1 MFVEIIIALL
11 CGVLCGIFTGLIPGV
26 HVNLIAV
33 LLISLSV
40 YLLEYVSAFA
50 LAVFIFSMALTH
62 TFLDVIPSIFLGAP
76 NEDTAMAVLPG
87 HKLLLEGIGYE
98 AVRLATIGS
107 LMSLFL
113 GILLLPLLIVVV
125 PYLYNLLNSLIGWLL
140 LFVAVFMI
148 LIEERKIVIFLFSGM
163 LGVIVFSLH
172 LSQPLFP
179 LLSGM
184 FGVSTLLLALNGGA
198 VLPIQYIT
206 QNIRLPFIDYFWGV
220 LAAVFSGWITSLLPG
235 LGSAQAAVLAGTFFK
250 NITGYLYIVVVG
262 GINTVN
268 FLLSLVTFY
277 TIDKARNGGVV
288 AIKQLLESISFSEV
302 MVLFIVALIVAG
314 SATILTFFIGKR
326 FVTVLGYFNYESVC
340 CCVILFIIILTFFF
354 SGWIGLF
361 VLVVST
367 AIGILPPIVQVYY
380 FLLLGIFCFKKL
392 VYDFYIL
399 YQQLFLFQLGLYFQ
413 LLHASG
419 FLLQQQLNPDL
430 YTYQLLIYANRIF
443 SILLPFVAGQYSSNR
458 SFSPQSKS

>member
-1 MFVEIIIALL
+1 MFVEILIAII

-26 HVNLIAV
+26 HVNLISV

-40 YLLEYVSAFA
+40 YLLEYVGAFA

-87 HKLLLEGIGYE
+87 HKLLLEGRGYE

-148 LIEERKIVIFLFSGM
+148 LIEERKMWGGVIFLFSGM
-163 LGVIVFSLH
+163 LGVVVFSLH

-184 FGVSTLLLALNGGA
+184 FGVSTLLLSLNAGA
-198 VLPIQYIT
+198 VLPLQYIT
-206 QNIRLPFIDYFWGV
+206 QNIRLPFIDYFYGI

-288 AIKQLLESISFSEV
+288 AIKQLLENISFSEV
-302 MVLFIVALIVAG
+302 LVLFIVALIVGG
-314 SATILTFFIGKR
+314 SATILVFFIGKR

-367 AIGILPPIVQVYY
+367 AIGILPPIVQVKRSLAMGCLLMPVIGY
-380 FLLLGIFCFKKL
+380 FLL
-392 VYDFYIL
+392 
-399 YQQLFLFQLGLYFQ
+399 
-413 LLHASG
+413 
-419 FLLQQQLNPDL
+419 
-430 YTYQLLIYANRIF
+430 
-443 SILLPFVAGQYSSNR
+443 
-458 SFSPQSKS
+458 